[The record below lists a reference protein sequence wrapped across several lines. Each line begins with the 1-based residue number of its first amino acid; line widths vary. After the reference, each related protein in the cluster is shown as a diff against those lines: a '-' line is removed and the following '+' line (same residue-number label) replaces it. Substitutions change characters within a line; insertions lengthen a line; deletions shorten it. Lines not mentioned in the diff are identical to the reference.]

1 MLNRRGPLHP
11 DWLGRCA
18 GAPRPAPRPAQPV
31 SRRAFL
37 ALGGAAAAAAAAS
50 LRASQQSRAYSLEPI
65 AAGHT
70 LKDAEGRVVL
80 SYLTSKPEGVPLAG
94 NSVCCIHPFNTLGGV
109 AATDIA
115 PADHRDHRGIFFA
128 WHDMTF
134 TKNVA
139 QGAER
144 GGGPP
149 RSDRAS
155 RGAGGPD
162 DQVTTVKGDFWGWGR
177 FAPIENRVIRNTGVR
192 LTETSEAAGTVT
204 VANDW
209 TIGPDV
215 VMKEES
221 TIRAAEEQGARVLD
235 LTYRFS
241 SDYDVTLN
249 QMAFTGFCFRARKE
263 GPYTFFDSNGE
274 VTLPNS
280 GATNPATDWP
290 AKPWYSHQVTLPDGK
305 IVSSAVI
312 DHPSNPPSLWHG
324 ARSVSF
330 LNPCI
335 SAPGPV
341 TIPARRPLTLRYRA
355 VAHDGKFPDGWLDRT
370 AAAWRNR

>member
-1 MLNRRGPLHP
+1 MYDSRGPL
-11 DWLGRCA
+11 
-18 GAPRPAPRPAQPV
+18 
-31 SRRAFL
+31 SRRTFL
-37 ALGGAAAAAAAAS
+37 ALSGAVAVGAS
-50 LRASQQSRAYSLEPI
+50 LGASQQSRAYTLEDI
-65 AAGHT
+65 AAGKT
-70 LKDAEGRVVL
+70 LKDAQGRVVL

-94 NSVCCIHPFNTLGGV
+94 NSVCCIHPFNTIGGV

-134 TKNVA
+134 TKNG
-139 QGAER
+139 Q
-144 GGGPP
+144 
-149 RSDRAS
+149 S
-155 RGAGGPD
+155 
-162 DQVTTVKGDFWGWGR
+162 VKGDFWGWGR
-177 FAPIENRVIRNTGVR
+177 FAPIDNRVIRNTNVN
-192 LTETSEAAGTVT
+192 LIETSASAGTVRVT
-204 VANDW
+204 NDW

-215 VMKEES
+215 VMKEAS
-221 TIRAAEEQGARVLD
+221 TIRAAEEQGVRVLD
-235 LTYRFS
+235 LTYTFT

-280 GATNPATDWP
+280 GATNPASDWP

-312 DHPSNPPSLWHG
+312 DHASNPPSLWHG
-324 ARSVSF
+324 ARGVSF

-341 TIPARRPLTLRYRA
+341 AIPSGKPLTLRYRA
-355 VAHDGKFPDGWLDRT
+355 VAHDGKFADGWLDRM
-370 AAAWRNR
+370 AAAWRTR